1 MSAFFWSHSKW
12 SNFRFIFNLDGVN
25 FDFLSMGKEKEIWG
39 KYKHFRYP
47 MKFLICSFILTFLYI
62 IITLGIRMSSNVSI
76 SFDRNETLS
85 NLNKLHNSNDLQRT
99 CGLFILLASMS
110 KNFVFTCGSIHLIF
124 TKFDLFFFFCF
135 SAMSF
140 LLEMEN
146 WPDNR

>member
-1 MSAFFWSHSKW
+1 
-12 SNFRFIFNLDGVN
+12 
-25 FDFLSMGKEKEIWG
+25 MGKEKEIWG

-85 NLNKLHNSNDLQRT
+85 NLNKLHDSNDLQRT

-124 TKFDLFFFFCF
+124 TKFDLFFFVSVRCHFYLKWRTDPTTDDTNSLKF
-135 SAMSF
+135 NDWMASK
-140 LLEMEN
+140 
-146 WPDNR
+146 